1 MASWKATSESFVAV
15 LHCFVDAS
23 NFPEVKRALRTEA
36 LIDPSAA
43 KLLGH
48 FHAPGFD
55 SASERR
61 PPGSME
67 WGDFSKW
74 PRVEKSETV
83 LSDLLDAE
91 AGRSSR
97 RLQFRE
103 WQLDE
108 QWSHLVA
115 HLTLPTPTAPSVLK
129 VTRDRVSL
137 RWSTPLQ
144 LQSGDVHGLA
154 GYELIWEVLT
164 HQRGGADAALGRI
177 RMLYPNQGWAGSHAV
192 ETEMVG
198 CTCPSDCATLKAEC
212 VCPSACSRSECKLC
226 RSHGTS
232 SLRVER
238 AEFEISDVGAHT
250 VVANVH
256 GIDPGHAYVFR
267 VALLVLS
274 NAPRVQRGG
283 ADAVESPHVKH
294 RLRRC
299 VCAPHPLF
307 ARSPRISPPAFV
319 SPFRF
324 LTFSLSL
331 SLSLSL
337 FLSPLSPTLQRR
349 GNVASIDVRCTV
361 APDHISGVQRPRCD
375 CITTCR
381 HCAFLLLDALCR
393 LGRTARRWRS
403 RHLCLHPRDPPR
415 SRRGKAR

>member
-67 WGDFSKW
+67 WGEFSKW

-283 ADAVESPHVKH
+283 AGAVESPHVKH

-299 VCAPHPLF
+299 VCAPHPLFF

-331 SLSLSL
+331 SLSV